1 MPNIRP
7 KAHREILFES
17 MNRLISILLL
27 LTFFASGSA
36 ALVYQLVWQRYLFNG
51 LGVDIDSVTLIVS
64 TFMLGIGLGGAGGGW
79 LADHF
84 PQQRVQWYAA
94 AELLLCVIGAS
105 SPWLLGFLPSLNA
118 WGWSY
123 WSISAVS
130 MAVLL
135 VPTSIMGTTL
145 PLLTMEFDETRENV
159 GVSVGVLYFFNTLGA
174 AFGTWIVGAVL
185 FMHYG
190 LRASAF
196 SAAAINLLCCVC
208 AITAYRLQRRKSV
221 VSSGALLT

>member
-1 MPNIRP
+1 
-7 KAHREILFES
+7 
-17 MNRLISILLL
+17 MNQLISLLLL

-36 ALVYQLVWQRYLFNG
+36 ALMYQLVWQRYLFNG

-79 LADHF
+79 LADRY
-84 PQQRVQWYAA
+84 PRQRVQWYAV
-94 AELLLCVIGAS
+94 AELLLCLIGVS
-105 SPWLLGFLPSLNA
+105 SPWLLGFLPHLNG

-123 WSISAVS
+123 WGISA
-130 MAVLL
+130 MAMALLL

-159 GVSVGVLYFFNTLGA
+159 GVSVGMLYFSNTLGA

-196 SAAAINLLCCVC
+196 SAAAINLLCCIC
-208 AITAYRLQRRKSV
+208 AIVAYWFQGRKTALRLERH
-221 VSSGALLT
+221 